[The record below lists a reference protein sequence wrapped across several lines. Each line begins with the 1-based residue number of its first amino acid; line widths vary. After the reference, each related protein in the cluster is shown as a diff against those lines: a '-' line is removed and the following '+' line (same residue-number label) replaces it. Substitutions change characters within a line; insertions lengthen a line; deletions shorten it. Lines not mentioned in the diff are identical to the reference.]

1 MILPMRKM
9 RYSEPFMPFRTIN
22 IDTYMN
28 IKITL
33 MYHDVYHNDIKES
46 GFQNIGAIPYKLKS
60 VEFDNQISA
69 IAKFCDSGK
78 MNKNELAL
86 TFDDGGESFHSIIA
100 PILEKHGFK
109 GYFFITTGLI
119 GTKGFL
125 NETQIVDLHNRGHI
139 IGAHSHTHPKNIS
152 ELSSVEIET
161 EWTKSVKTLNRI
173 ILGKIKVASIP
184 GGFYSEQSR
193 IALKKNDIEYIFTS
207 SPTNKITNN
216 SDNQYII
223 GRFTIKTGTSIE
235 AVIQLMNHNSVSQFY
250 QFAKWRGL
258 ALIRSALGNN
268 YYRIREVLLK
278 KR

>member
-1 MILPMRKM
+1 M

-22 IDTYMN
+22 IDTDMN

-46 GFQNIGAIPYKLKS
+46 GFQNIGAIPYKLRS

-69 IAKFCDSGK
+69 IAKFCESGK
-78 MNKNELAL
+78 INKSEVAL

-125 NETQIVDLHNRGHI
+125 NEAQIVDLHNRGHI
-139 IGAHSHTHPKNIS
+139 VGAHSHTHPKNIS
-152 ELSSVEIET
+152 VLTSSEIEN
-161 EWTKSVKTLNRI
+161 EWTKSVKILNQI
-173 ILGKIKVASIP
+173 ISGKVKAASIP
-184 GGFYSEQSR
+184 GGFYSERSR

-207 SPTNKITNN
+207 APTNKINHN
-216 SDNQYII
+216 SDGQSII
-223 GRFTIKTGTSIE
+223 GRFTIKKGTTNE
-235 AVIQLMNHNSVSQFY
+235 AVIQLMNHNSVSQIY

-278 KR
+278 NAN